1 VARPTAAAERTNA
14 TRTEGYGRGGTSSDC
29 RPRGIRQVVPARCAA
44 APALAGIGITT
55 AAIGRSAGAQR
66 AQANSVHRAA
76 HVGGGGG
83 ARMARPM
90 SGMGGGVRSAGTG
103 SGRISPRASSI
114 TSIGVRPSRLTV
126 HSPAMGA

>member
-1 VARPTAAAERTNA
+1 MDAEAHQATADRAAFAR
-14 TRTEGYGRGGTSSDC
+14 
-29 RPRGIRQVVPARCAA
+29 VVQPA
-44 APALAGIGITT
+44 APPPPALAFILAGIGITT

>member
-1 VARPTAAAERTNA
+1 MDAEAHQATADRVAFAGSSSSLRRRPSLAF
-14 TRTEGYGRGGTSSDC
+14 
-29 RPRGIRQVVPARCAA
+29 I
-44 APALAGIGITT
+44 LAGIGITT
-55 AAIGRSAGAQR
+55 AAIGRGAGAQR

-90 SGMGGGVRSAGTG
+90 SGMGGGVRSAGAG
-103 SGRISPRASSI
+103 NGRISPRASSI

-126 HSPAMGA
+126 HSPAVGA